1 MYWYDHILPRFIVGL
16 GTSALT
22 FPFLDWR
29 IRDKFELST
38 SPFEIVTVGTRKST
52 FMLFQTW
59 FSLYTGWGCYFG
71 FGGVANPCGRVA
83 FADWILGRQDV
94 PGWSWSRRAILNW
107 AGLGWRGLQ
116 VWVIHSLLLIIIFYL
131 IVRLKVKI

>member
-38 SPFEIVTVGTRKST
+38 SNLKIVQLELEKVHLCSFKHGSPCIQVGD
-52 FMLFQTW
+52 
-59 FSLYTGWGCYFG
+59 
-71 FGGVANPCGRVA
+71 A
-83 FADWILGRQDV
+83 ILGLV
-94 PGWSWSRRAILNW
+94 A
-107 AGLGWRGLQ
+107 
-116 VWVIHSLLLIIIFYL
+116 
-131 IVRLKVKI
+131 